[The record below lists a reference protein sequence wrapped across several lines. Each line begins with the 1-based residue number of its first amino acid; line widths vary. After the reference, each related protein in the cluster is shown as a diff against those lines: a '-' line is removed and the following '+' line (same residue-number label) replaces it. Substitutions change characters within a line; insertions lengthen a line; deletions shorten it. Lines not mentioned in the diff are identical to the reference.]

1 MPTKIILIRSI
12 PILIARQKKIPI
24 YQFTP
29 LEAKKSI
36 AGYGRADKSQ
46 MQDMVRMLLNL
57 PENADS
63 DASDALALAM
73 TFAHLP
79 NFKRSNINFESELK
93 RAFDSEKNAKD
104 SFWANTRR
112 PSRIQPGVIDYK
124 TVKPRQVLDYLSVE
138 KANGNNVNP
147 EEEAMNVLKVQ
158 MQYQLLTMMTSFQ
171 YNQVQSVL
179 K

>member
-1 MPTKIILIRSI
+1 MNFNSFARTTDILH
-12 PILIARQKKIPI
+12 
-24 YQFTP
+24 
-29 LEAKKSI
+29 
-36 AGYGRADKSQ
+36 RALDVASLRYS
-46 MQDMVRMLLNL
+46 VTSNNL
-57 PENADS
+57 ANVD
-63 DASDALALAM
+63 
-73 TFAHLP
+73 LP